1 MNGID
6 INIVIELKNG
16 SHEAFE
22 RVFAAWFGRVKAF
35 IFGYVKSDAD
45 AEELAEDVFVGLW
58 VNHASLDP
66 SKSFSSYLHTVA
78 RNTALNFLRHKLVRS
93 GGPATA
99 TMSAA
104 EKAEKAEEVTG
115 GDPEKSLIAH
125 ETAMLIEMAVEKMPT
140 RRKEIYRLSRNEGLK
155 NADIADRLGTTK
167 RNVESQLSHALKD
180 IKKVI
185 LTTFLFLP

>member
-6 INIVIELKNG
+6 ENIIGELRDG

-66 SKSFSSYLHTVA
+66 SKSFGSYLHTVA
-78 RNTALNFLRHKLVRS
+78 RNTALNFLRHKFVRS
-93 GGPATA
+93 GGPT
-99 TMSAA
+99 TENSN
-104 EKAEKAEEVTG
+104 EKTGDSSEEA
-115 GDPEKSLIAH
+115 LIAR
-125 ETAMLIEMAVEKMPT
+125 ETALLIEMAVEKMPAQ
-140 RRKEIYRLSRNEGLK
+140 RREIYRLSRGECLK
-155 NADIADRLGTTK
+155 NDEIADRLGTTK
-167 RNVESQLSHALKD
+167 RNVESQLSHALKE

-185 LTTFLFLP
+185 LTAFLFLP